1 MFLKHSM
8 QLVFHNEMGAAAAL
22 GLTPDSVRCSGSSSA
37 ARLSVLLHNWS
48 SISIFNI
55 FVPLLIFHH
64 KLDNLFMF

>member
-1 MFLKHSM
+1 M
-8 QLVFHNEMGAAAAL
+8 QLVLWVQQQQQQRSHQNPCDAVAA
-22 GLTPDSVRCSGSSSA
+22 SA